1 MNDETLRNLIE
12 IRGDEWQGR
21 EAAIGALEE
30 AG

>member
-1 MNDETLRNLIE
+1 MDDDTLRGSIE

-21 EAAIGALEE
+21 EAAIAALGE